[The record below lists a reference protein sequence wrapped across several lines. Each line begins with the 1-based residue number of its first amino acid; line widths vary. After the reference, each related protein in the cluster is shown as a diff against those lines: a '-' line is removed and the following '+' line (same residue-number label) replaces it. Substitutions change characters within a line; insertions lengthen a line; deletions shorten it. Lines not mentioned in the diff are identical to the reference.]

1 MKGFSNMR
9 NMRKCG
15 FSALAALILT
25 ALAYAQAPPVSFEF
39 TNEPGIGEANIL
51 FGHPQQG
58 PATTITGTTVHGI
71 FSAPV
76 NFTSTRTITAKGGQ
90 SNIDPCTNGVLADC
104 PNGLMTS
111 LKVTVPG
118 PRGVGTGFF
127 TGLILDPQK
136 TAGDHDLFALVA
148 TNMGPVTSPAFGD
161 HLNGNNFLTIEP
173 TSPGVEITS
182 VTLTSTG
189 GFLDL
194 KQPRVLGVNGAPP
207 IPEPSSILLMASG
220 MLGLSRVLLRK
231 LL

>member
-1 MKGFSNMR
+1 MTVLG
-9 NMRKCG
+9 
-15 FSALAALILT
+15 
-25 ALAYAQAPPVSFEF
+25 
-39 TNEPGIGEANIL
+39 PG
-51 FGHPQQG
+51 
-58 PATTITGTTVHGI
+58 
-71 FSAPV
+71 
-76 NFTSTRTITAKGGQ
+76 
-90 SNIDPCTNGVLADC
+90 
-104 PNGLMTS
+104 
-111 LKVTVPG
+111 
-118 PRGVGTGFF
+118 GVGTGFF
-127 TGLILDPQK
+127 MGLILDPQK

>member
-1 MKGFSNMR
+1 M
-9 NMRKCG
+9 
-15 FSALAALILT
+15 
-25 ALAYAQAPPVSFEF
+25 
-39 TNEPGIGEANIL
+39 
-51 FGHPQQG
+51 
-58 PATTITGTTVHGI
+58 
-71 FSAPV
+71 
-76 NFTSTRTITAKGGQ
+76 
-90 SNIDPCTNGVLADC
+90 
-104 PNGLMTS
+104 
-111 LKVTVPG
+111 
-118 PRGVGTGFF
+118 
-127 TGLILDPQK
+127 GLILDPQK

-173 TSPGVEITS
+173 TTPGVEITS

>member
-1 MKGFSNMR
+1 MSNMR
-9 NMRKCG
+9 ICG

-39 TNEPGIGEANIL
+39 TNEGGIGEVNIL

-58 PATTITGTTVHGI
+58 PATSITGTTVHGI

-76 NFTSTRTITAKGGQ
+76 DFTSTRMITAKGGQ
-90 SNIDPCTNGVLADC
+90 SDIDPCTNGVLADC
-104 PNGLMTS
+104 PNGVMTS
-111 LKVTVPG
+111 LAVSVRGPG
-118 PRGVGTGFF
+118 GVGTGFF
-127 TGLILDPQK
+127 TDLILDPQK

-148 TNMGPVTSPAFGD
+148 TNMGTVTSPAFGD
-161 HLNGNNFLTIEP
+161 HLNGNNFLTIET

-189 GFLDL
+189 GFSDL
-194 KQPRVLGVNGAPP
+194 KQPRISGVNGAPP
-207 IPEPSSILLMASG
+207 VPEPSSILLMVSG
-220 MLGLSRVLLRK
+220 VLGLSRVLLRK